1 MTTAIKL
8 KRSETA
14 AAIPTTS
21 DLVVGE
27 VAVNT
32 ADQKIYIRDSS
43 DNIVVIGSVA
53 SGGSTALQWQVT
65 QASHGF
71 SVGDAIY
78 FDGST
83 ETYEL
88 AQADDAA
95 TLGAFI
101 VSSVSNSNTFTLTQ
115 NGKIDGL
122 SGLTAGQYYFVS
134 TTTAGAIQSNQPTSG
149 YDNPIL
155 FALSETEGVVL
166 PYRPAAIDDAAS
178 TLAISEGGTGATT
191 AAGARTNLD
200 VYSTAEVNAQSL
212 VFSIVMG

>member
-14 AAIPTTS
+14 AAVPSTS

-32 ADQKIYIRDSS
+32 VDQKIYIRDSS
-43 DNIVVIGSVA
+43 DNIVVVGSVA
-53 SGGSTALQWQVT
+53 SGGSESLQWSVT
-65 QASHGF
+65 QTSHGF

-78 FDGST
+78 LDSVS
-83 ETYEL
+83 EEYEL
-88 AQADDAA
+88 AQADDAT

-101 VSSVSNSNTFTLTQ
+101 VSAVADTNNFTLTQ
-115 NGKIDGL
+115 NGKIGGL
-122 SGLTAGQYYFVS
+122 SGLTTGQYYFVS
-134 TTTAGAIQSNQPTSG
+134 NTTAGAITSNEPTSG

-166 PYRPAAIDDAAS
+166 PYRPAVIDDTAS
-178 TLAISEGGTGATT
+178 TLAVSEGGTGATT

-200 VYSTAEVNAQSL
+200 VYSTTEVNAQSL

>member
-14 AAIPTTS
+14 ASVPTTS
-21 DLVVGE
+21 DLAVGE

-32 ADQKIYIRDSS
+32 ADQKIYVRDSAN
-43 DNIVVIGSVA
+43 NIVVVGDVSSA
-53 SGGSTALQWQVT
+53 SSTSLTWGVT
-65 QASHGF
+65 QSSHGF

-88 AQADDAA
+88 AQADDAT

-101 VSSVSNSNTFTLTQ
+101 VSAVANTNTFTVCQ

-134 TTTAGAIQSNQPTSG
+134 TTTAGEITSNQPTSG
-149 YDNPIL
+149 YDNPIF
-155 FALSETEGVVL
+155 FALSETEGIVL
-166 PYRPAAIDDAAS
+166 PYRPAAIDDTAS
-178 TLAISEGGTGATT
+178 TLAVSEGGTGATT

>member
-14 AAIPTTS
+14 ASVPTTS
-21 DLVVGE
+21 DLAVGE

-32 ADQKIYIRDSS
+32 ADQKIYVRDSAN
-43 DNIVVIGSVA
+43 NIVVVGDVSSA
-53 SGGSTALQWQVT
+53 SSTSLTWSVT
-65 QASHGF
+65 QSSHGF

-88 AQADDAA
+88 AQADDAT

-101 VSSVSNSNTFTLTQ
+101 VSAVANTNTFTVCQ

-134 TTTAGAIQSNQPTSG
+134 TTTAGEITSSQPTSG
-149 YDNPIL
+149 YDNPIF
-155 FALSETEGVVL
+155 FALSETEGIVL
-166 PYRPAAIDDAAS
+166 PYRPAAIDDTAS
-178 TLAISEGGTGATT
+178 TLAVSEGGTGATT

>member
-14 AAIPTTS
+14 ASVPTTS
-21 DLVVGE
+21 DLAVGE

-32 ADQKIYIRDSS
+32 ADQKIYVRDSAN
-43 DNIVVIGSVA
+43 NIVVVGDVSSA
-53 SGGSTALQWQVT
+53 SSTSLTWSVT
-65 QASHGF
+65 QSSHGF

-88 AQADDAA
+88 AQADDAT

-101 VSSVSNSNTFTLTQ
+101 VSAVANTNTFTVCQ

-134 TTTAGAIQSNQPTSG
+134 TTTAGAITSSQPTSG
-149 YDNPIL
+149 YDNPIF
-155 FALSETEGVVL
+155 FALSETEGIVL
-166 PYRPAAIDDAAS
+166 PYRPAAIDDTAS
-178 TLAISEGGTGATT
+178 TLAVSEGGTGATT